1 MRSFTDWTSWP
12 IWKQAQNVFLMI
24 FVLSI
29 CLQFGLSQWQHQ
41 NKDIV
46 GLVIPTANNESSGRR
61 LVASAPV
68 VVITLKQRTAEEA
81 AQTAADIDAAERK
94 LQGGCCTDAL
104 NISLQILSSKTLE
117 TWKYQHLHTLE
128 RPWPKKKTIWQELT
142 PSTFSTQVVT
152 ISNEVSAEVAA
163 HPNLGR

>member
-1 MRSFTDWTSWP
+1 M
-12 IWKQAQNVFLMI
+12 FLMI

-94 LQGGCCTDAL
+94 LQGKCCTDAS
-104 NISLQILSSKTLE
+104 NVSLQILSSKTLE
-117 TWKYQHLHTLE
+117 T
-128 RPWPKKKTIWQELT
+128 
-142 PSTFSTQVVT
+142 
-152 ISNEVSAEVAA
+152 
-163 HPNLGR
+163 